1 MKSNLMVLTTFKY
14 RQGPLMAPYMLS
26 MSHNNGVVTNLGG
39 ELVLEIKEYYLN
51 DNESGVGGLIT
62 CIPHLVKPMVIV
74 TMFLIF
80 RSCGYSIMN
89 PTLGVQLKF
98 FDNQGLMNMS

>member
-1 MKSNLMVLTTFKY
+1 MKSNLMVPTTFKY

-26 MSHNNGVVTNLGG
+26 MSHNNGVVTNLRG
-39 ELVLEIKEYYLN
+39 ELVSEFKESYLN

-74 TMFLIF
+74 TIYPIS
-80 RSCGYSIMN
+80 RSCGRSIMN
-89 PTLGVQLKF
+89 RNLGVQLKK
-98 FDNQGLMNMS
+98 FDN